1 MNNQEYLVAVQC
13 MTYNQSQYILD
24 ALNGIT
30 MQETSFPFVVL
41 VVDDA
46 STDGEQDVI
55 RRYVYEQCETGNKEI
70 AYEKE
75 TDYAHIAY
83 AQHSTNRNCYIT
95 TIYLKENHYSQRKS
109 KAAYLAEWRD
119 HVKYIAICEGDDYW
133 IDPQKLQRQVDFME
147 THPDYSLCCH
157 RYKIH
162 HQGTD
167 IWEKKTYNPVHE
179 ENSDFTFTQKD
190 NLITWITQPC
200 TLLYRKDYVPDLK
213 KYNYKYYRDV
223 HLAYHL
229 LENKKGYCFA
239 FEGSVYRMCSSG
251 IYASLDDFEKIV
263 VGCCV
268 YAELLRNNKK
278 DKHLFNKTNIWNT
291 QLLTDIR
298 ERIYRHIPTKK
309 MLHFIVVHLRIQ
321 YQLFGLWK
329 TLVSIRKIIKSE
341 ILGILHNY
349 KRTE

>member
-13 MTYNQSQYILD
+13 MTYNQSQYIVD
-24 ALNGIT
+24 ALNGIV

-83 AQHSTNRNCYIT
+83 AQHSTNCNCYIA

-147 THPDYSLCCH
+147 THPDYSTSTENGTIYFTKDHNTTLFSNEPTRDISFEDLLIRRRFPTASVVYRGAFRVEINKLH
-157 RYKIH
+157 PPIFDTLMWARLSQLGKIH
-162 HQGTD
+162 YND
-167 IWEKKTYNPVHE
+167 II
-179 ENSDFTFTQKD
+179 S
-190 NLITWITQPC
+190 
-200 TLLYRKDYVPDLK
+200 
-213 KYNYKYYRDV
+213 
-223 HLAYHL
+223 
-229 LENKKGYCFA
+229 
-239 FEGSVYRMCSSG
+239 SVYRRGCG
-251 IYASLDDFEKIV
+251 ITESDKIRWAYTV
-263 VGCCV
+263 NSFN
-268 YAELLRNNKK
+268 RSINK
-278 DKHLFNKTNIWNT
+278 N
-291 QLLTDIR
+291 
-298 ERIYRHIPTKK
+298 
-309 MLHFIVVHLRIQ
+309 FIVPKYIKKIRQKDVIENIDVALHESFRKKRYKDLAKLLIIG
-321 YQLFGLWK
+321 F
-329 TLVSIRKIIKSE
+329 SIRPKHYIKLILRKIKF
-341 ILGILHNY
+341 
-349 KRTE
+349 